1 MIMTFTEQVKEKYT
15 SLEYIIYGKYASNFS
30 KQKGGK
36 SYAKYNLSKAKISRA
51 EPTIFGSSNNYFWQ
65 IVFRSKI
72 DS

>member
-15 SLEYIIYGKYASNFS
+15 SLEYIIYGKYASNF
-30 KQKGGK
+30 
-36 SYAKYNLSKAKISRA
+36 SKAKISRA